1 MTLSLQVYKFTKKV
15 TTTHAI
21 KIIAPFVRVQKAT
34 CVSFPCWLLAAVA
47 FVVWPAV
54 TAVVDLTVG
63 LFLISIACG
72 YPR

>member
-47 FVVWPAV
+47 FVV
-54 TAVVDLTVG
+54 
-63 LFLISIACG
+63 
-72 YPR
+72 